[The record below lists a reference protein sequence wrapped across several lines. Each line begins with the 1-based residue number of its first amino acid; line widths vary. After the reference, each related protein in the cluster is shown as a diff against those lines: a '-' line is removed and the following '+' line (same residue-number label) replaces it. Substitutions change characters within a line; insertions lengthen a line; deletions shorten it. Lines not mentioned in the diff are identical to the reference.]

1 MTTLRDRLDA
11 AMAQLRPSQ
20 PVEAAPKKAD
30 PPGVIPESLVKSAK
44 LASWIAFF
52 ALVYFLW
59 LYTLDIAADRSA
71 SLHLTRAGQWT
82 GDIQFWFP
90 YIFGFAAVAVG
101 IPYVAKIAIPVFM
114 SLDWRANLWPKIWA
128 LFIALAV
135 SLVVIA
141 GTFTVQGHSIVEKG
155 REALVAQETQ
165 QQGVAA
171 LQARRDAIKQRWET
185 LTASSN
191 TTLQAQAARAG
202 VAGWDAYIA
211 AAKQQVAAGTTS
223 PQRLALIERAKGSAI
238 AAEEYQKQMDD
249 LTAQIAAAPTAAS
262 AAARVE
268 TGGAGWI
275 QSTMD
280 WLEGTRAIL
289 LSLVM
294 DIVCLMMPWIALRLE
309 QQRNRQLAM
318 VRGETFVM
326 QNGDVWADE
335 TMMIRDM
342 RQEAKVDAAPMDAG
356 YHGDVIYDGNTGE
369 EMKWV
374 EGHVNKRGKWV
385 PGHYRKTGKKKPKVA
400 DDVGVVLD
408 SDSRAARSGVEGSDD
423 VFISPSVGDHV
434 VGDSDIAAGG
444 SVVADEGVS
453 VAAAGAAAVD
463 EPHADPASADALY
476 ASLFNEPGPEL
487 PGVDYGEEYGPPAP
501 EKKLGADGKDGVL
514 VSVAAE

>member
-1 MTTLRDRLDA
+1 MTTVRDKFDA
-11 AMAQLRPSQ
+11 FAAQFKSSA
-20 PVEAAPKKAD
+20 PVEAAPKEQD
-30 PPGVIPESLVKSAK
+30 PLGAIPESLVKSAK

-71 SLHLTRAGQWT
+71 ALHLTKAGQWT

-90 YIFGFAAVAVG
+90 YIFGFGAVAVG

-114 SLDWRANLWPKIWA
+114 SLDWRTNLWPKAWA
-128 LFIALAV
+128 LLIALAV

-155 REALVAQETQ
+155 RDALVAEQTQ

-171 LQARRDAIKQRWET
+171 LEARRNAIDARWKS
-185 LTASSN
+185 LTDSSN

-202 VAGWDAYIA
+202 VAGWDSYIA
-211 AAKQQVAAGTTS
+211 TAKRQAAAGTIS
-223 PQRLALIERAKGSAI
+223 ESRLALIERAKGSAI

-249 LTAQIAAAPTAAS
+249 LTAQIASAPTAAS

-309 QQRNRQLAM
+309 QARNRQLAM

-326 QNGDVWADE
+326 GDGRPAWADE
-335 TMMIRDM
+335 SHMIRDHRADEKIAPEEM
-342 RQEAKVDAAPMDAG
+342 DAA
-356 YHGDVIYDGNTGE
+356 YQGDVIYDGVTGE
-369 EMKWV
+369 ELNYIAAYK
-374 EGHVNKRGKWV
+374 NARGKWI
-385 PGHYRKTGKKKPKVA
+385 PGHYRKTGKRKPKVV
-400 DDVGVVLD
+400 DDVGVVLE
-408 SDSRAARSGVEGSDD
+408 SDSRAARSESM
-423 VFISPSVGDHV
+423 
-434 VGDSDIAAGG
+434 
-444 SVVADEGVS
+444 
-453 VAAAGAAAVD
+453 AAVVI
-463 EPHADPASADALY
+463 EDPAAEEFPAEPLADNDL
-476 ASLFNEPGPEL
+476 EPQTVEEEAVANSTPDDSSDFLADLIGP
-487 PGVDYGEEYGPPAP
+487 PRDIVDYGEEFGPPAP

-514 VSVAAE
+514 IAAE

>member
-1 MTTLRDRLDA
+1 MTLRDRLDA

-20 PVEAAPKKAD
+20 PVEKPVTQPD
-30 PPGVIPESLVKSAK
+30 PPGAIPASLVNSAK
-44 LASWIAFF
+44 AASWIAFF

-59 LYTLDIAADRSA
+59 LYTLGIAADRA
-71 SLHLTRAGQWT
+71 ESLHLTKFGQWV

-90 YIFGFAAVAVG
+90 HIFGFAAVAVG

-114 SLDWRANLWPKIWA
+114 SLDWKANAWPKAWA

-141 GTFTVQGHSIVEKG
+141 GTFTVQGHNIVEKG
-155 REALVAQETQ
+155 REALVAEQTQ

-223 PQRLALIERAKGSAI
+223 PARLALIERAKGSAI

-275 QSTMD
+275 QSTLD

-309 QQRNRQLAM
+309 QARNRQLAAF
-318 VRGETFVM
+318 RGEDFIAKD
-326 QNGDVWADE
+326 GRPAWATEAQMIPDFREEE
-335 TMMIRDM
+335 TPR
-342 RQEAKVDAAPMDAG
+342 AKPMVPNNEKVFDAE
-356 YHGDVIYDGNTGE
+356 TGE
-369 EMKWV
+369 ELVKIKPR
-374 EGHVNKRGKWV
+374 EY
-385 PGHYRKTGKKKPKVA
+385 YRRAGKKKKGEAVEMPA
-400 DDVGVVLD
+400 DPIVLADESGLVFD
-408 SDSRAARSGVEGSDD
+408 SDSRAARSGVEEGDDLQHPGSEGSVQQGDVASDQSAPTLPDDGAGGTDASDD
-423 VFISPSVGDHV
+423 QP
-434 VGDSDIAAGG
+434 
-444 SVVADEGVS
+444 
-453 VAAAGAAAVD
+453 
-463 EPHADPASADALY
+463 EPQSTTDDLY
-476 ASLFNEPGPEL
+476 AALGLTDTQVDDDFIGPR
-487 PGVDYGEEYGPPAP
+487 AP
-501 EKKLGADGKDGVL
+501 EKTLPNGEGVML
-514 VSVAAE
+514 QAAE